1 MGRAE
6 WDNSHPWHPH
16 PAHRGGVCAQG
27 RFGVG
32 SRSIFPLLWFPMG
45 CQDREF
51 CHSLCPIALPFQTGG
66 EAPPSNARV
75 MSMRLRPPQHGLAPH
90 KSFPSPSLPCFCA
103 SGRDPRGAF
112 SKNREEASPAQL
124 AEKEGLGVGYQT
136 SQVSVGSTQEIHE
149 AALKPDPKAFNY
161 STAQV
166 LGDID
171 PKSVPRAARPPR
183 GQQGFCTYRC
193 SCFPG
198 MSWGPRSSRFSLD

>member
-1 MGRAE
+1 MESGA
-6 WDNSHPWHPH
+6 DPFSH
-16 PAHRGGVCAQG
+16 C
-27 RFGVG
+27 FG
-32 SRSIFPLLWFPMG
+32 SRWDVRTGSFAL
-45 CQDREF
+45 
-51 CHSLCPIALPFQTGG
+51 LPFASWPDGG
-66 EAPPSNARV
+66 EASPSNARV
-75 MSMRLRPPQHGLAPH
+75 VGMRLRPPPQHGLAPH

-103 SGRDPRGAF
+103 SGRDPRGPF
-112 SKNREEASPAQL
+112 SKNKAGKADAPGKEDSPAQL
-124 AEKEGLGVGYQT
+124 AQMEGLGGGYQT

-171 PKSVPRAARPPR
+171 PKSVPRVARPPR

-198 MSWGPRSSRFSLD
+198 MSWGPRSSGFSLD

>member
-1 MGRAE
+1 M
-6 WDNSHPWHPH
+6 
-16 PAHRGGVCAQG
+16 V
-27 RFGVG
+27 
-32 SRSIFPLLWFPMG
+32 
-45 CQDREF
+45 
-51 CHSLCPIALPFQTGG
+51 
-66 EAPPSNARV
+66 
-75 MSMRLRPPQHGLAPH
+75 
-90 KSFPSPSLPCFCA
+90 PSPKT
-103 SGRDPRGAF
+103 G
-112 SKNREEASPAQL
+112 KEASPAQL

-198 MSWGPRSSRFSLD
+198 MSWGPRSSGFSLD